1 MKRPLLL
8 TVVAT
13 LAITALVP
21 LAIGFLQLRS
31 NTDALLE
38 QVQRTHMV
46 ASSSSAARVAAYLSS
61 FDTLSEGVASNPAVM
76 ADPKSPAVTSLLSG
90 LLQADP
96 RVAAV
101 GLYSD
106 DGEKV
111 VLIQRTDLKVE
122 ISGTLQPEVSQATA
136 LVRGKSRPWLRL
148 QRSLP
153 GGRGSV
159 VLIADA
165 EPLHGMVQSAEM
177 GPEAQEILASREGE
191 VLAGAKVPLD
201 SFPPLIIERAQSGK
215 LGSESGRYANL
226 QGEDSI
232 VGFAPVEGT
241 SWFVLSRQPAR
252 VAEVATQ
259 RIQKATR
266 QAAAAALLL
275 TLLLSTGAYLSL
287 IRPLRHLIE
296 AQKGL
301 VGDQALGGGS
311 EIQQLGEAFK
321 LLRERI
327 KNSEEL
333 KDVYLG
339 RYKINELV
347 GSGAMGSVFRAW
359 DPKLHRDVALKTIK
373 VSAEEFDREKLVK
386 SLLDEASIS
395 ARFHHPNIV
404 TTYDVA
410 DAGHSAYIAMEFV
423 AGVSL
428 DSYLWDRV
436 TLTTEEAVPIGLA
449 IARALEVAHNSDL
462 VHHDVKP
469 GNILLGFDASIKV
482 TDFGISQLISSAAM
496 AADVVC
502 GTPGYL
508 APEALQGEGYGPSS
522 DLFALGIIL
531 YEALS
536 GKHPFFGRNLRH
548 TVINTIVED
557 PTPINEIRQDL
568 PEELVRL
575 VDALLAKTP
584 AGRPA
589 SASEV
594 VSRLEALER
603 ELDIRWQPSPETF
616 ESLSGI
622 RRQLA
627 HSCMVNTTSTMKS
640 LTAVLDKTPNQ
651 DASKEA
657 ANVANRP
664 G

>member
-21 LAIGFLQLRS
+21 LAIGFFQLRS
-31 NTDALLE
+31 NEDALLE

-61 FDTLSEGVASNPAVM
+61 FNTLSEGIASNPAV
-76 ADPKSPAVTSLLSG
+76 AKDPKSPAVTSLLSG
-90 LLQADP
+90 LLQAEP

-101 GLYSD
+101 GLYSEM
-106 DGEKV
+106 GEKV
-111 VLIQRTDLKVE
+111 LLIQRTDLKVE
-122 ISGTLQPEVSQATA
+122 IADTLSPDVVSDTSMA
-136 LVRGKSRPWLRL
+136 RGKSRPWLRL
-148 QRSLP
+148 QRAVP
-153 GGRGSV
+153 GQGFV

-165 EPLHGMVQSAEM
+165 EPLQGMIQNIEM
-177 GPEAQEILASREGE
+177 GPEAQLILASRDGQM
-191 VLAGAKVPLD
+191 LAGAKVPLE
-201 SFPPLIIERAQSGK
+201 SFPPKIVERAQSGK
-215 LGSESGRYANL
+215 LGAESGRYPNL

-241 SWFVLSRQPAR
+241 EWFVLSRQPAR
-252 VAEVATQ
+252 VAEVAAQ
-259 RIQKATR
+259 RIHRAT
-266 QAAAAALLL
+266 QQATAAAVLL
-275 TLLLSTGAYLSL
+275 TLLLSSGAYFSL
-287 IRPLRHLIE
+287 IRPLRRLIQ
-296 AQKGL
+296 AQRGL
-301 VGDQALGGGS
+301 VGDAALGGGS

-321 LLRERI
+321 LLQERI
-327 KNSEEL
+327 QNSEDL
-333 KDVYLG
+333 SDVHLG

-359 DPKLHRDVALKTIK
+359 DPKLHRDVALKTVR
-373 VSAEEFDREKLVK
+373 VSAEEFDRAKLVK
-386 SLLDEASIS
+386 SLLEEASIS

-436 TLTTEEAVPIGLA
+436 TLTTEEVVPIGLA
-449 IARALEVAHNSDL
+449 IARALEVAHQSNL

-469 GNILLGFDASIKV
+469 GNVLLGFDASIKV

-548 TVINTIVED
+548 TVVNTIVED
-557 PTPINEIRQDL
+557 PTPLNEIRQDL
-568 PEELVRL
+568 PAELIRL
-575 VDALLAKTP
+575 IDELLSKTP

-589 SASEV
+589 SASDV
-594 VSRLEALER
+594 VSRLETLER
-603 ELDIRWQPSPETF
+603 DLGIRWQPSPETF
-616 ESLSGI
+616 ETLSGV

-627 HSCMVNTTSTMKS
+627 HSSLVNTTSTRQD
-640 LTAVLDKTPNQ
+640 LTAVMEALPNKP
-651 DASKEA
+651 SKD
-657 ANVANRP
+657 R
-664 G
+664 